1 MFRCW
6 LDKEEPYSRHRMR
19 FLRKHKLQGTGV
31 MTKLK
36 LFHLKNEMLAANF
49 LANFIAAELVQVLIF
64 KAEDPLT
71 ASLFENSFA
80 NLFDKAFSPFAF
92 IFVTVLILVYER
104 PIRQYLTAKANRTPT
119 LPGLVDKARRRL
131 LNEPFV
137 LIAIDFSMWL
147 LAAVLYPTVF
157 LLTQADP
164 IHSQRSFV
172 LNISTGIITVTV
184 AFFLLEH
191 VLQKR
196 LAPHFFPDGGLHK
209 IPKTLRIRIRTRLT
223 ALLVACNLIPL
234 FSILQIID
242 RISGNVDDPAT
253 ALQLIRSA
261 IFTNGLIFIGVGI
274 VLTMLVSRNL
284 TMPLKE
290 IIQTLSGVKKGR
302 FDKKVQVTSNDEI
315 GYTGDVINEMTAGLQ
330 ERDRIRQSL
339 GIAKE
344 VQQHLLPTAAPEIQ
358 GLDIAGKSIY
368 CEETG
373 GDYFDY
379 LPVDKNEPGKIKIVV
394 GDVSDHGIASAL
406 LMTSARAF
414 LRQRAS
420 KTGYLNQ
427 ILADVNRELARDVE
441 DSGRFMTLFICEIDR
456 PNNIIRWVNAGH
468 DPAFTFDP
476 DAGAFEELA
485 GHSLPLGVSE
495 KAAYQEFQRKI
506 APGQILLIGTDG
518 IWESQNSEG
527 QMFGKERLRNI
538 ISVHARDT
546 AMEILQAVIDELNR
560 FSRPLGNKD
569 DVTLVV
575 VKVNS

>member
-1 MFRCW
+1 
-6 LDKEEPYSRHRMR
+6 L
-19 FLRKHKLQGTGV
+19 
-31 MTKLK
+31 TKLK
-36 LFHLKNEMLAANF
+36 LIHLKNEMLVANF
-49 LANFIAAELVQVLIF
+49 LANFFSVFGVNALMFSAERWSEVKIWTYTIPYWID
-64 KAEDPLT
+64 A
-71 ASLFENSFA
+71 LFT
-80 NLFDKAFSPFAF
+80 PFAF
-92 IFVTVLILVYER
+92 AFVCGMTLIYER
-104 PIRQYLTAKANRTPT
+104 PIRRYLNTIFKRASASSD
-119 LPGLVDKARRRL
+119 LESVARRRL
-131 LNEPFV
+131 LNEPFA
-137 LIAIDFSMWL
+137 LIALDFSMWL
-147 LAAVLYPTVF
+147 LSAIIYSTIHWIYGSGTNIVLSALYHSLSIGLITAA
-157 LLTQADP
+157 
-164 IHSQRSFV
+164 I
-172 LNISTGIITVTV
+172 

-191 VLQKR
+191 ILQKN
-196 LAPHFFPDGGLHK
+196 LAPHFFPNGGLHA
-209 IPKTLRIRIRTRLT
+209 IPKTLRIQIRIRLA
-223 ALLVACNLIPL
+223 ALLLACNLIPL
-234 FSILQIID
+234 ISIIFLIHRVTNNYSDAQIALEQLRHAIITNAAIFIIIGIFLTGLVAKNLSLPFGQII
-242 RISGNVDDPAT
+242 RT
-253 ALQLIRSA
+253 LQEVR
-261 IFTNGLIFIGVGI
+261 NG
-274 VLTMLVSRNL
+274 
-284 TMPLKE
+284 K
-290 IIQTLSGVKKGR
+290 

-344 VQQHLLPTAAPEIQ
+344 VQQHLLPAAAPEIQ

-379 LPVDKNEPGKIKIVV
+379 LPVDKNEPGKIKVVV

-456 PNNIIRWVNAGH
+456 PNCIIRWVNAGH

-476 DAGAFEELA
+476 DAENFDELA

-527 QMFGKERLRNI
+527 QMFGKERFRHV
-538 ISVHARDT
+538 ISAHARDT
-546 AMEILQAVIDELNR
+546 AVEILQAVIDELDR
-560 FSRPLGNKD
+560 FSHPLGNKD

-575 VKVNS
+575 VKVKNSSQVHGSAQPLA

>member
-1 MFRCW
+1 
-6 LDKEEPYSRHRMR
+6 
-19 FLRKHKLQGTGV
+19 

-36 LFHLKNEMLAANF
+36 LLHLKNEMLAANF
-49 LANFIAAELVQVLIF
+49 LANFISAELVQTLIF
-64 KAEDPLT
+64 KAEEPL
-71 ASLFENSFA
+71 AESLFENRLV
-80 NLFDKAFSPFAF
+80 NLFDMAFSPFAF
-92 IFVTVLILVYER
+92 IFVTVMTLIYER
-104 PIRQYLTAKANRTPT
+104 PVRQYLTSRAHQISISPELQRR
-119 LPGLVDKARRRL
+119 ARRRI

-147 LAAVLYPTVF
+147 LAAILYPTVF
-157 LLTQADP
+157 LLAQADP
-164 IHSQRSFV
+164 IHIQRSFV

-196 LAPHFFPDGGLHK
+196 LASHFFPDGGLHK

-223 ALLVACNLIPL
+223 ALLFACNLIPL
-234 FSILQIID
+234 FSILLIID
-242 RISGNVDDPAT
+242 RITGNVDDPAK
-253 ALQLIRSA
+253 ALQLARSA
-261 IFTNGLIFIGVGI
+261 IFTNGFIFIGVGI

-290 IIQTLSGVKKGR
+290 IIRTLSGVRNGR

-315 GYTGDVINEMTAGLQ
+315 GYTGDVINEMTEGLQ

-344 VQQHLLPTAAPEIQ
+344 VQQHLLPATAPEFK

-379 LPVDKNEPGKIKIVV
+379 LPVDTNERGKIKLVV

-406 LMTSARAF
+406 LMTTARAF

-427 ILADVNRELARDVE
+427 ILADVNRQLARDVE
-441 DSGRFMTLFICEIDR
+441 DSGRFMTLFICEIDS
-456 PNNIIRWVNAGH
+456 PNKVIRWVNAGH
-468 DPAFTFDP
+468 DPAYIFDP
-476 DAGAFEELA
+476 DSGNFEELG
-485 GHSLPLGVSE
+485 GHFLPLGVSE
-495 KAAYQEFQRKI
+495 KAAYQEFQRNI
-506 APGQILLIGTDG
+506 LPEQILLIGTDG
-518 IWESQNSEG
+518 IWESQNSQG
-527 QMFGKERLRNI
+527 QMFGKKRFRHI
-538 ISVHARDT
+538 VSTHARET
-546 AMEILQAVIDELNR
+546 AMGILQAVISELNR
-560 FSRPLGNKD
+560 FSHPQGKKD

-575 VKVNS
+575 VKIKPTLNGEP